1 MATEAEQTGNNKK
14 PTILIVDDSRVV
26 RVSMK
31 KILGDLYNVIEA
43 EDGEDGWI
51 KIRSHDDIRCV
62 FTDFSMP
69 ELDGF
74 GLLSRIKASANSQI
88 KGLPVI
94 LVTGNED
101 DDSIRAKAKQGGFSE
116 VVIKPFKPGEIR
128 QCVGRYFPELQ
139 QAPVQTAIAPDA
151 VEIMRKEIERLKAQ
165 NASFLSRA
173 EQAERIKLDTDQ
185 EVVRIKSELEVA
197 RLESAA
203 SGKSQGDIIK
213 AKEEIARIQSQLL
226 SITNRAESA
235 EAAHRK
241 ADKEIGELQ
250 SELSRRQHEFAE
262 QQLHREEQI
271 KQVQDE
277 LGKYRTRIEQAS
289 LEKRKAEDEVKQL
302 RTELMLRQ
310 QGADTEKS
318 QRIDKLRH
326 EIAELHQD
334 LEEARD
340 EAQAARQIS
349 KQVEQEMERNQAEI
363 EALNE
368 RFKSEEESHERSK
381 RMVERLREDREAAV
395 ARAEASEESLMQA
408 EQALEKLRYDM
419 EAMQEE
425 GQGVL
430 KVKEEMVALRGEFD
444 SLRIEKE
451 AAEASQSE
459 LENELVSLSSSLE
472 EMEQLKEAAEGRAIE
487 LQAALNDRR
496 EEEIKLRN
504 QVAAMEAAGPAKSA
518 ETEIRQTPR
527 PTKANDPAE
536 DEMNQAFASLDE
548 DEFKFDDKPLDQG
561 DEGEVIELS
570 GFWPDGQSLDGEQSF
585 DGKDKPVIPTAI
597 RAKPREPEVMV
608 TRDNGL
614 KIKIAVVAVLLIALG
629 SGVAWMMGFLSPT
642 EIPVAGESPK
652 VMSKDAKEPAKP
664 AVSAK
669 QSSPAKLPEKVS
681 KPEPVPTTA
690 KPSTNSGTV
699 ERTPG
704 KDSATT
710 SASVTKAD
718 QIEVE
723 IMGVGAEVQEEPV
736 VTTNN
741 IPAESNQTVAAQTKV
756 DTFGADPDEPVKKTL
771 PINVSGTDAPVAA
784 LESKFKEQ
792 EAQLRAE
799 AESEFERMMKIQ
811 QGGVV
816 PPAE

>member
-1 MATEAEQTGNNKK
+1 MATEAEKTGNKK

-74 GLLSRIKASANSQI
+74 GLLSRIKASANTQI
-88 KGLPVI
+88 KRLPVI

-101 DDSIRAKAKQGGFSE
+101 DDSIHAKAKQGGFSE

-128 QCVGRYFPELQ
+128 QCVSRYFPELQ
-139 QAPVQTAIAPDA
+139 PAPVKAVPAGDA
-151 VEIMRKEIERLKAQ
+151 VEVMRKEIERLKAQ

-185 EVVRIKSELEVA
+185 EVVRIKAELEVA

-203 SGKSQGDIIK
+203 SGKSQDDIIK

-262 QQLHREEQI
+262 QQLHREQQI
-271 KQVQDE
+271 KQTQEE
-277 LGKYRTRIEQAS
+277 LGKYRARVEEAS
-289 LEKRKAEDEVKQL
+289 LNKRKAEDEVKQL

-310 QGADTEKS
+310 QGAETEKS
-318 QRIDKLRH
+318 QRIDKLRE
-326 EIAELHQD
+326 EISALHQD
-334 LEEARD
+334 LEQARD
-340 EAQAARQIS
+340 EGQAARQIR

-368 RFKSEEESHERSK
+368 RFKTEEESHERSK

-408 EQALEKLRYDM
+408 EQALEKLRFDM

-425 GQGVL
+425 GQGAL

-459 LENELVSLSSSLE
+459 LENELVGLSTALE
-472 EMEQLKEAAEGRAIE
+472 EMEQLKEAAEGRSIE

-504 QVAAMEAAGPAKSA
+504 QVAAMEAAAPAKSA

-527 PTKANDPAE
+527 PSRSNDPAE
-536 DEMNQAFASLDE
+536 NEMNQAFASLDN
-548 DEFKFDDKPLDQG
+548 DEFKFDDKPIDQG

-570 GFWPDGQSLDGEQSF
+570 GFWPDGQSLD
-585 DGKDKPVIPTAI
+585 DGKPLDDKDKPVIPTAI

-614 KIKIAVVAVLLIALG
+614 KIKIAVVPVLLIAIG
-629 SGVAWMMGFLSPT
+629 SGGAWMMGFLSPT
-642 EIPVAGESPK
+642 EIPVASVPSK
-652 VMSKDAKEPAKP
+652 AMSKETLEPAKP
-664 AVSAK
+664 AASAK
-669 QSSPAKLPEKVS
+669 QSSATKLPEKAS
-681 KPEPVPTTA
+681 KPEPIVSTA
-690 KPSTNSGTV
+690 KPTTNTGTV
-699 ERTPG
+699 ERNSSQETAP
-704 KDSATT
+704 AA
-710 SASVTKAD
+710 ASVTPSN
-718 QIEVE
+718 QIDVE
-723 IMGVGAEVQEEPV
+723 MTGVGAGTQEDSA
-736 VTTNN
+736 VTTSY
-741 IPAESNQTVAAQTKV
+741 IPEETIQNEDTQVEGGTNVAA
-756 DTFGADPDEPVKKTL
+756 FDEPLKKAL
-771 PINVSGTDAPVAA
+771 PVNVSGADAPVAA

-799 AESEFERMMKIQ
+799 AESEFERMMKLQ

>member
-1 MATEAEQTGNNKK
+1 MATEAEKTGNNKK

-31 KILGDLYNVIEA
+31 KILGDIYNVIEA

-51 KIRSHDDIRCV
+51 KIRTHDDVRCV

-74 GLLSRIKASANSQI
+74 GLLSRIKASSNARI

-101 DDSIRAKAKQGGFSE
+101 DDSIRTKAKEGGFSE

-128 QCVGRYFPELQ
+128 QCVSRYFPELQ
-139 QAPVQTAIAPDA
+139 PPPAKAAPAADA
-151 VEIMRKEIERLKAQ
+151 VEVMRKEIERLKAQ

-185 EVVRIKSELEVA
+185 EVVRIKAELEVA

-203 SGKSQGDIIK
+203 SGKSQDDIIK
-213 AKEEIARIQSQLL
+213 AKQEIARIQSQLL

-262 QQLHREEQI
+262 QQLHREEQT

-277 LGKYRTRIEQAS
+277 LGKYRARVEEANQT
-289 LEKRKAEDEVKQL
+289 KRKAEDEVKQL

-310 QGADTEKS
+310 QGAATEKS
-318 QRIDKLRH
+318 QRIDKLRE
-326 EIAELHQD
+326 EITELHKD

-340 EAQAARQIS
+340 EAQAARQIR

-363 EALNE
+363 AALNE
-368 RFKSEEESHERSK
+368 RFKTEEESHERSK

-408 EQALEKLRYDM
+408 EQALEKIRYDM

-430 KVKEEMVALRGEFD
+430 KIKEEMVALRGEFD

-451 AAEASQSE
+451 AAEAGHSE

-472 EMEQLKEAAEGRAIE
+472 EMEHLKEAAEGRAIE

-496 EEEIKLRN
+496 EDEIKLRN

-518 ETEIRQTPR
+518 DTEIRQTPR
-527 PTKANDPAE
+527 PTKSNDPAE
-536 DEMNQAFASLDE
+536 DEMNQAFASLDD
-548 DEFKFDDKPLDQG
+548 DEFKFDDKPNDQG

-570 GFWPDGQSLDGEQSF
+570 GFWPDGQSLDGEKPF
-585 DGKDKPVIPTAI
+585 DDKDKPVIPTAI

-608 TRDNGL
+608 TKDNGL
-614 KIKIAVVAVLLIALG
+614 KIKIAVVAVLFIAVG

-642 EIPVAGESPK
+642 EIPVATESTKAMPR
-652 VMSKDAKEPAKP
+652 VAKEPAKP

-669 QSSPAKLPEKVS
+669 QSSNTKLPEKVS
-681 KPEPVPTTA
+681 KPEPA
-690 KPSTNSGTV
+690 PSTSELATNTGTV
-699 ERTPG
+699 ERV
-704 KDSATT
+704 SAQEAATT

-723 IMGVGAEVQEEPV
+723 IPGAGGQEDLV
-736 VTTNN
+736 VRTNN
-741 IPAESNQTVAAQTKV
+741 FPDEANQIGGAQTEV
-756 DTFGADPDEPVKKTL
+756 VSSVANSDEPVKKVL
-771 PINVSGTDAPVAA
+771 PVNISGSSAPVEA

-792 EAQLRAE
+792 EALLRAE
-799 AESEFERMMKIQ
+799 AESEFERMMKLQ
-811 QGGVV
+811 KGGVV

>member
-1 MATEAEQTGNNKK
+1 MTTEVEKAGNNQNK

-74 GLLSRIKASANSQI
+74 GLLGRIKASSNTRIQS
-88 KGLPVI
+88 LPVI

-139 QAPVQTAIAPDA
+139 QEPAKAPPATDA
-151 VEIMRKEIERLKAQ
+151 VEIMRKEIERLKTQ
-165 NASFLSRA
+165 NAAFLSRA

-185 EVVRIKSELEVA
+185 EVVRIKAELEVA
-197 RLESAA
+197 KLETAA
-203 SGKSQGDIIK
+203 SGKSQDDMLK

-271 KQVQDE
+271 KQIQEE
-277 LGKYRTRIEQAS
+277 LGKYRARVEEST
-289 LEKRKAEDEVKQL
+289 LDKRKAEDEVKQL

-310 QGADTEKS
+310 QGAETEKS
-318 QRIDKLRH
+318 LRIDKLRE
-326 EIAELHQD
+326 EIAALHQD

-340 EAQAARQIS
+340 EAQAALQIR
-349 KQVEQEMERNQAEI
+349 KQVEQEMERSQSEI
-363 EALNE
+363 AALNE

-408 EQALEKLRYDM
+408 EQAMDQLRSDM
-419 EAMQEE
+419 EAIKEE

-459 LENELVSLSSSLE
+459 LENELVNLSTSLE
-472 EMEQLKEAAEGRAIE
+472 DMEQLKEAAEGRAIE

-504 QVAAMEAAGPAKSA
+504 QVAAMEAAKPAQA
-518 ETEIRQTPR
+518 GDTDIRQSTR
-527 PTKANDPAE
+527 PTKANDPVE
-536 DEMNQAFASLDE
+536 DEMNQAFASLDD
-548 DEFKFDDKPLDQG
+548 DEFKFDDRSKKDG
-561 DEGEVIELS
+561 EEGEVIELS
-570 GFWPDGQSLDGEQSF
+570 GFWPDGESVDGQASF
-585 DGKDKPVIPTAI
+585 DDKDQPVIPTAI
-597 RAKPREPEVMV
+597 RAKPRDPEVIV
-608 TRDNGL
+608 TKDNSL
-614 KIKIAVVAVLLIALG
+614 KIKIAVVAVLLLLVG
-629 SGVAWMMGFLSPT
+629 SGAAWMMGYLSSS
-642 EIPVAGESPK
+642 EIPMAG
-652 VMSKDAKEPAKP
+652 EPAKAMAEEPVAASKSASSEKKASVAPTP
-664 AVSAK
+664 A
-669 QSSPAKLPEKVS
+669 EVS
-681 KPEPVPTTA
+681 KTKTA
-690 KPSTNSGTV
+690 APAQLATNKGTV
-699 ERTPG
+699 ERTHP
-704 KDSATT
+704 KADTPATP
-710 SASVTKAD
+710 SASRAD
-718 QIEVE
+718 QVEV
-723 IMGVGAEVQEEPV
+723 IGTDAESLETQEGEQTLVEKAELTEDAQPV
-736 VTTNN
+736 VT
-741 IPAESNQTVAAQTKV
+741 AS
-756 DTFGADPDEPVKKTL
+756 VKQPGEALKNTPL
-771 PINVSGTDAPVAA
+771 VNVSVTDVPVAP
-784 LESKFKEQ
+784 LDSKFKEQ

-799 AESEFERMMKIQ
+799 AELEFERMMKLQ
-811 QGGVV
+811 KGGVV
-816 PPAE
+816 PPSE

>member
-1 MATEAEQTGNNKK
+1 MTTEVEKAGNNQNK

-74 GLLSRIKASANSQI
+74 GLLGRIKASSNNRIQS
-88 KGLPVI
+88 LPVI

-139 QAPVQTAIAPDA
+139 QAPAKAAPATDA
-151 VEIMRKEIERLKAQ
+151 VEVMRKEIERLKAQ
-165 NASFLSRA
+165 NAAFLSRA

-185 EVVRIKSELEVA
+185 EVVRIKAELEVA
-197 RLESAA
+197 KLETAA
-203 SGKSQGDIIK
+203 SGKSQNDILK

-250 SELSRRQHEFAE
+250 TELSRRQHEFAE

-271 KQVQDE
+271 KQIQEE
-277 LGKYRTRIEQAS
+277 LGKYRARVEEAT
-289 LEKRKAEDEVKQL
+289 LNKRKAEDEVKQL

-310 QGADTEKS
+310 QGAESEKS
-318 QRIDKLRH
+318 QRIDKLRE
-326 EIAELHQD
+326 EIAALHQD

-340 EAQAARQIS
+340 EAQAARQIR
-349 KQVEQEMERNQAEI
+349 KQVEQEMERSQSEVA
-363 EALNE
+363 ALNE

-408 EQALEKLRYDM
+408 EQAMEKLRSDM
-419 EAMQEE
+419 EGMKEE

-459 LENELVSLSSSLE
+459 LENELVNLSTSLE

-504 QVAAMEAAGPAKSA
+504 QVAAMEAAKPAQASDTDIRQPTRPAKS
-518 ETEIRQTPR
+518 I
-527 PTKANDPAE
+527 DPVE
-536 DEMNQAFASLDE
+536 NEMNQAFASLDD
-548 DEFKFDDKPLDQG
+548 DEFKFDDKTKEGG

-570 GFWPDGQSLDGEQSF
+570 GFWPDGESADGQASF
-585 DGKDKPVIPTAI
+585 GDKDKPVIPTAI

-608 TRDNGL
+608 GRDNGL
-614 KIKIAVVAVLLIALG
+614 KTKIAVVAVLLLLVG
-629 SGVAWMMGFLSPT
+629 SGAAWMMGYLSSSEVPM
-642 EIPVAGESPK
+642 AG
-652 VMSKDAKEPAKP
+652 EPAKAMSKEP
-664 AVSAK
+664 VVTAKSA
-669 QSSPAKLPEKVS
+669 SSEKKASVAPPPAKASKTKTAAPEQL
-681 KPEPVPTTA
+681 A
-690 KPSTNSGTV
+690 TNKGTV
-699 ERTPG
+699 ERTNPKEG
-704 KDSATT
+704 APVTP
-710 SASVTKAD
+710 SVSGAD
-718 QIEVE
+718 QIEIDIIAGDTETQEVQ
-723 IMGVGAEVQEEPV
+723 GAEQTLAQKTKQVEDAQPV
-736 VTTNN
+736 VKASVEQPSEALKNA
-741 IPAESNQTVAAQTKV
+741 P
-756 DTFGADPDEPVKKTL
+756 PVTL
-771 PINVSGTDAPVAA
+771 SGTDVPVAP

-799 AESEFERMMKIQ
+799 AEQEFERMMKLQ
-811 QGGVV
+811 KGGVV
-816 PPAE
+816 PPSE